1 MPMSREE
8 LLEADETPI
17 IIAPSGML
25 SGGFS
30 PTYLLEFCQRYDDAR
45 VILCGYQAEGTP
57 GRQLEDAIEEDLERV
72 GVTLPSNG
80 LNGGYQM
87 RVMEPV

>member
-1 MPMSREE
+1 MPLSREE

-30 PTYLLEFCQRYDDAR
+30 PTYLLEFTQRYDEVR
-45 VILCGYQAEGTP
+45 IIPLGTRP
-57 GRQLEDAIEEDLERV
+57 KEHLAAD
-72 GVTLPSNG
+72 
-80 LNGGYQM
+80 
-87 RVMEPV
+87 